1 MILGDRN
8 SFLKMTRSVIFSC
21 EAVKVAEL
29 EEELRDFQEK
39 MERVQEKNDENF
51 EDLRSKFHEIGN
63 S

>member
-1 MILGDRN
+1 
-8 SFLKMTRSVIFSC
+8 MTRSVIFSC